1 MTITITGLS
10 HKTAPVELRERLHIP
25 EELFPEV
32 LKALQARVREG
43 LIFSTCNRFEI
54 MANHESMTGSREQLV
69 DFISDMRGI
78 STREFEPF
86 LYHHSD
92 SDAVKHVFRV
102 TSSLDSMVIGEPQ
115 ILGQMKQFFTLAQ
128 QHRSIGFILI
138 SVMERAFM
146 VAKKVRTET
155 QIASNAVSVSSVAV
169 ELACKIF
176 GRLDGKT
183 ALIVGAGKMSL
194 QSIRHLQSRG
204 IRLVLVTNRTFQ
216 NAAELAESI
225 NGRAVP
231 FDSLVDCLA
240 EADIII
246 SSTGSSNFIV
256 RKDDI
261 LRAMATRKN
270 KPIFLIDI
278 AVPRDID
285 PQINQIDNTFLYDI
299 DDLKNVAEANRKE
312 REKEADRA
320 EEIVA
325 REAELFWNRL
335 KTLDIAP
342 TIREIQAGIDTLRQ
356 SEIERTLKKIGPLTA
371 EQREALENL
380 ANSLTNKITQSSFA
394 ELRHLA
400 NQPDGVEKIAL
411 IRKLFKL

>member
-1 MTITITGLS
+1 
-10 HKTAPVELRERLHIP
+10 
-25 EELFPEV
+25 
-32 LKALQARVREG
+32 
-43 LIFSTCNRFEI
+43 
-54 MANHESMTGSREQLV
+54 
-69 DFISDMRGI
+69 MRRI
-78 STREFEPF
+78 STPEFEPF

-92 SDAVKHVFRV
+92 SDAVRHVFRV

-115 ILGQMKQFFTLAQ
+115 ILGQMKQFFALAQ
-128 QHRSIGFILI
+128 QHSSIGFILN

-146 VAKKVRTET
+146 VAKKVRRET
-155 QIASNAVSVSSVAV
+155 LIASNAVSISSVAV
-169 ELACKIF
+169 ELATKIF

-183 ALIVGAGKMSL
+183 ALIVGAGKMSV

-204 IRLVLVTNRTFQ
+204 VKLVLVTNRTFQ

-225 NGRAVP
+225 KGRAVP
-231 FDSLVDCLA
+231 FESMVDCLA

-246 SSTGSSNFIV
+246 SSTGSSNFII
-256 RKDDI
+256 RKDDVV
-261 LRAMATRKN
+261 RAMAIRKN

-285 PQINQIDNTFLYDI
+285 PQINQIDNTYLYDI
-299 DDLKNVAEANRKE
+299 DDLKNVSEANRKE

-342 TIREIQAGIDTLRQ
+342 TIRDIQNRIDTLRQ
-356 SEIERTLKKIGPLTA
+356 SEIERTLKKIGPLTD
-371 EQREALENL
+371 EQKAALESL
-380 ANSLTNKITQSSFA
+380 ANSLTNKITQGSFA
-394 ELRHLA
+394 ELRSLA
-400 NQPDGVEKIAL
+400 NQPDGFEKIEL